1 MAVVTMPSST
11 EPPYASSRPSIVR
24 TAPARV
30 GDFHQRNGDAGERD
44 RQGYEERAVP
54 PARRRR
60 RARAAIGGRFAAK
73 PEPAACEREGRDD
86 RDRADHS
93 ARIVAGDVVERC
105 VRHQIVGH
113 DIDDVVRQHGGRGS
127 RRNQQRRQRMG
138 KRAHAALFGPPLCR
152 ASSLG
157 GAWPSTARPSGRARR
172 RARVYEEFRRRSS
185 RRFSA
190 ASPGPRRPSPWRSG
204 RCAQRACL
212 RYCSESPESCWQAA
226 SPPPSPR
233 VPTGCRKP

>member
-1 MAVVTMPSST
+1 MLRVCLSFIRSPNRRCDRGNDSVAAREQPASDREQRRADEDPANGGGRDAEQHRTAVRIV
-11 EPPYASSRPSIVR
+11 EAVDVR

-30 GDFHQRNGDAGERD
+30 GDFHQRNGDTGERD
-44 RQGYEERAVP
+44 RQGDEECAVP
-54 PARRRR
+54 PAGRRRC
-60 RARAAIGGRFAAK
+60 ARTAIGGRFAAK

-93 ARIVAGDVVERC
+93 ARVVAGDVVERC

-113 DIDDVVRQHGGRGS
+113 DIDDVVRQYGGRGS

-152 ASSLG
+152 ASSQG

-172 RARVYEEFRRRSS
+172 RARVYE
-185 RRFSA
+185 
-190 ASPGPRRPSPWRSG
+190 
-204 RCAQRACL
+204 
-212 RYCSESPESCWQAA
+212 
-226 SPPPSPR
+226 
-233 VPTGCRKP
+233 